1 MSVSPTPRTAAQ
13 PAPLSFTVSRRLLKF
28 MSTELLTPSN
38 HPAPGRPLL
47 LQSFSD
53 LTVYSTTR
61 TGASGPVLFK
71 FPFHRAEPCFPRK
84 VKQKFS
90 MRNRPA
96 GTAGME
102 AGPRAPPPWPLP
114 LASRSPQVARR
125 LPSAPG
131 PSVVSGSLSSGLP
144 PEGISGP
151 FVRQAQETQNQG
163 AERGVGVCCG
173 GMFLFSGWESVHS
186 LHRV

>member
-1 MSVSPTPRTAAQ
+1 MFPTESQAEVQYEEQA
-13 PAPLSFTVSRRLLKF
+13 RR
-28 MSTELLTPSN
+28 
-38 HPAPGRPLL
+38 
-47 LQSFSD
+47 
-53 LTVYSTTR
+53 
-61 TGASGPVLFK
+61 
-71 FPFHRAEPCFPRK
+71 
-84 VKQKFS
+84 
-90 MRNRPA
+90 
-96 GTAGME
+96 TAGME